1 MSPARVSSPLT
12 LSTSQQQQPQTSSTP
27 SHHLSSILN
36 ETANS
41 NDSST
46 LAVAANNS
54 NNSNN
59 SSSNS
64 STNSIVNNQPTM
76 PLQNTMRLIS
86 MTPVRVEDIYSLGPV
101 SPVRNQQQSN
111 QQHNQ
116 SIDKQTT
123 AEVNKIATSKTAS
136 LSKPSIIQS
145 TQCQIYP
152 DKHSVKLRE
161 NLQEQAPCKCLV
173 PPSHDPK
180 ANKEIQEFQ
189 IPEAQRQQ
197 NLKHIEENPKVFSL
211 QRYTQ
216 DHQESQTQI
225 HQAQRQPR
233 PRYNKQNPEVFHPI
247 QVIPDQVQAHEIQ
260 PQQVPQN
267 VTPIEENKPG
277 LSKHRISN
285 TYSIQDHVNLQL
297 QIQDVQQPR
306 EQKRQIEE
314 HDLSSRPTLPQ
325 RLTIIPESS
334 HVNHSLLPTSTS
346 SESNFKSSSQTIL
359 CHSHSNFKS
368 SLQPKEL
375 EPQPPY
381 PVNQQQAPREAP
393 PRDNYQS
400 GPSSSSS
407 STTSP
412 QRNSTTV
419 QPVSNNRH
427 VQPTNSLDPLDINVL
442 DSKLN
447 MELSSQETQAKDKV
461 KRDSQQEP
469 WSPQEEW
476 NVVQPSKKGNKPET
490 LVRRLDTFKRKDDH
504 HHVKNQ
510 DDYYKIYKS
519 PKKRKRNRASF

>member
-1 MSPARVSSPLT
+1 MSPAHVSSLT
-12 LSTSQQQQPQTSSTP
+12 LSTSQQQQPQTPSTP
-27 SHHLSSILN
+27 SHHLNSILN

-46 LAVAANNS
+46 LAVAANDS

-76 PLQNTMRLIS
+76 PLQNTMRFIS

-101 SPVRNQQQSN
+101 SLVQNQQQSN

-116 SIDKQTT
+116 SKDKQTT

-180 ANKEIQEFQ
+180 VNKGIQEFR
-189 IPEAQRQQ
+189 IPQAQRQQ
-197 NLKHIEENPKVFSL
+197 KLKYIEENPKVFSL
-211 QRYTQ
+211 QQYTQ
-216 DHQESQTQI
+216 DHQESQTQTYK
-225 HQAQRQPR
+225 AQRQQR
-233 PRYNKQNPEVFHPI
+233 PRYIKQNPEVFHPI
-247 QVIPDQVQAHEIQ
+247 RVIPDQVQAHEIQ
-260 PQQVPQN
+260 PQQVPQH

-285 TYSIQDHVNLQL
+285 AYSTQDHVNLQL

-314 HDLSSRPTLPQ
+314 HDVSSRPTLLQ
-325 RLTIIPESS
+325 RLTIVPESS
-334 HVNHSLLPTSTS
+334 HVNHPLLPTSTS
-346 SESNFKSSSQTIL
+346 SESSSQTTQ
-359 CHSHSNFKS
+359 CHSQSDFKS
-368 SLQPKEL
+368 WLQPKEL

-381 PVNQQQAPREAP
+381 LVNQQQAPREAP
-393 PRDNYQS
+393 PRDNHQS

-419 QPVSNNRH
+419 RPVSNNRH

-447 MELSSQETQAKDKV
+447 TELSNQETQAKDKV

-490 LVRRLDTFKRKDDH
+490 L
-504 HHVKNQ
+504 Q
-510 DDYYKIYKS
+510 
-519 PKKRKRNRASF
+519 

>member
-1 MSPARVSSPLT
+1 MHAEVQPQQTSTQVTISPAHVSSPLT
-12 LSTSQQQQPQTSSTP
+12 LSTSQQQQPQTPSTP
-27 SHHLSSILN
+27 SHHLSGILN

-46 LAVAANNS
+46 LAVAANDS

-86 MTPVRVEDIYSLGPV
+86 MTPVRIEDIYSRGPV

-136 LSKPSIIQS
+136 LSKP
-145 TQCQIYP
+145 
-152 DKHSVKLRE
+152 K
-161 NLQEQAPCKCLV
+161 QAPCKCLV

-189 IPEAQRQQ
+189 IPEAQRQR

-216 DHQESQTQI
+216 DRQESQTQI
-225 HQAQRQPR
+225 QKAQRQQR
-233 PRYNKQNPEVFHPI
+233 PRYIKQNLKVFHPI
-247 QVIPDQVQAHEIQ
+247 RVIPDQVQAHEIQ
-260 PQQVPQN
+260 PQQVPQR

-285 TYSIQDHVNLQL
+285 AYSTQDHVNLQL

-325 RLTIIPESS
+325 RLTIVPESS
-334 HVNHSLLPTSTS
+334 HCHSH
-346 SESNFKSSSQTIL
+346 SNFKSSSQTTQ
-359 CHSHSNFKS
+359 CHTQSDFKS

-381 PVNQQQAPREAP
+381 PVNPQQAPREAP
-393 PRDNYQS
+393 PRDNHQS

-442 DSKLN
+442 DSNLN

-490 LVRRLDTFKRKDDH
+490 L
-504 HHVKNQ
+504 
-510 DDYYKIYKS
+510 S

>member
-1 MSPARVSSPLT
+1 MSPAHVSSPVT
-12 LSTSQQQQPQTSSTP
+12 LSTSQQQQPQTPSTP

-36 ETANS
+36 ETANC

-46 LAVAANNS
+46 LAVAANDS

-76 PLQNTMRLIS
+76 RLQNTMRLIS

-101 SPVRNQQQSN
+101 SPVQNQQQSN

-123 AEVNKIATSKTAS
+123 AEINKIATSKTAS

-189 IPEAQRQQ
+189 IPEAQRQR

-216 DHQESQTQI
+216 DRQESQTQI
-225 HQAQRQPR
+225 QKAQRQQR
-233 PRYNKQNPEVFHPI
+233 PRYIKQNPEVFHPI
-247 QVIPDQVQAHEIQ
+247 RVIPDQVQAHEIQ
-260 PQQVPQN
+260 PQQVPQH

-285 TYSIQDHVNLQL
+285 AYSIQDHVNLQL

-325 RLTIIPESS
+325 RLTI
-334 HVNHSLLPTSTS
+334 
-346 SESNFKSSSQTIL
+346 
-359 CHSHSNFKS
+359 
-368 SLQPKEL
+368 EL

-393 PRDNYQS
+393 PRDNHQS
-400 GPSSSSS
+400 SPSSSSS

-412 QRNSTTV
+412 RKNSTTI
-419 QPVSNNRH
+419 QPVSNNHH
-427 VQPTNSLDPLDINVL
+427 VQSTNSLDPLGINVL
-442 DSKLN
+442 DSKPN
-447 MELSSQETQAKDKV
+447 MELSNQETQAKDKV

-490 LVRRLDTFKRKDDH
+490 L
-504 HHVKNQ
+504 Q
-510 DDYYKIYKS
+510 
-519 PKKRKRNRASF
+519 

>member
-1 MSPARVSSPLT
+1 MHAEVQPQQTSTQVTISPAHVSSPLT
-12 LSTSQQQQPQTSSTP
+12 LSTSQQQQPQTPSTP
-27 SHHLSSILN
+27 SHHLSGILN

-46 LAVAANNS
+46 LAVAANDS

-86 MTPVRVEDIYSLGPV
+86 MTPVLVEDIHSLGPV

-145 TQCQIYP
+145 TQCRIYP

-189 IPEAQRQQ
+189 IPEAQRQR

-216 DHQESQTQI
+216 DREESQTQI
-225 HQAQRQPR
+225 QKAQRQQR
-233 PRYNKQNPEVFHPI
+233 PRYIKQNPEVFHPI
-247 QVIPDQVQAHEIQ
+247 RVIPDQVQAHEIQ
-260 PQQVPQN
+260 PQQIPQH

-285 TYSIQDHVNLQL
+285 AYSIQDHVNLQL

-306 EQKRQIEE
+306 EQKRQIKE

-325 RLTIIPESS
+325 RLTIVPESS
-334 HVNHSLLPTSTS
+334 H
-346 SESNFKSSSQTIL
+346 

-368 SLQPKEL
+368 SSQTTQCHAQSGFKSSSQPKDL

-393 PRDNYQS
+393 PRDNHQS

-447 MELSSQETQAKDKV
+447 MELSNQETQAKDKV

-490 LVRRLDTFKRKDDH
+490 L
-504 HHVKNQ
+504 
-510 DDYYKIYKS
+510 S